1 MRVRP
6 EDLRKFGLIP
16 EFIGRLPV
24 IATVQA
30 LGQEDLVRVM
40 TEPKNSLISQYKYLL
55 SLDGVELEISDDAV
69 AEIAKLALEREPV
82 LVACLPLL
90 KRCWET
96 SCLRCPHTRRLG
108 AYRLMLTW
116 CAG

>member
-1 MRVRP
+1 M
-6 EDLRKFGLIP
+6 
-16 EFIGRLPV
+16 

-69 AEIAKLALEREPV
+69 AEIAKLALERETGARGLSAIVEEV
-82 LVACLPLL
+82 LGDVMFEVPSHPEIGRVHINADVVRGLAKPLTTPA
-90 KRCWET
+90 RG
-96 SCLRCPHTRRLG
+96 R
-108 AYRLMLTW
+108 
-116 CAG
+116 